1 MEDDDEGYDNIQD
14 IRCNVQK
21 NKQKTELILA
31 ANVIIID
38 EAFSLNKYVLLS
50 AINSYDG
57 FKGKIILLLMDRGQT
72 APVVKN
78 GSRQQ
83 TVDSTILNL
92 SLWNEIDMSTFSVN
106 LRLRAMQNANALD
119 PHYIRQL
126 EYAKSLIE
134 IRTNGPFRLD
144 GPVQE
149 ICVNEISGEKK
160 LVFMNQ
166 KYFTNFTQA
175 CNWLYPLGWKTAAF
189 EDRAILATTNS
200 AVDEWNAFIQNMN
213 PSDTHV
219 LLSANELDDVDD
231 DLGILSGMLNADTLE
246 YYSKPGI
253 PIHRL
258 ELKEGDICFLL
269 RTVSKGD
276 GLSKNTRVRIVRISA
291 YRILVRKLEGNRS
304 LHIISRLRFLVPHYS
319 GFTLIRTQ
327 FPLGLAYA
335 MTKNKSQG
343 QSIVWLLNDIRGDAF
358 AHGQEYV
365 SESRPID
372 VDQVAFFASPEQV
385 DSGHVIFSNV
395 VYSEL
400 FA

>member
-1 MEDDDEGYDNIQD
+1 
-14 IRCNVQK
+14 
-21 NKQKTELILA
+21 
-31 ANVIIID
+31 
-38 EAFSLNKYVLLS
+38 VLLS
-50 AINSYDG
+50 AINSYNG
-57 FKGKIILLLMDRGQT
+57 FNGKIILLLMDRGQT

-83 TVDSTILNL
+83 TVDSTIMNL
-92 SLWNEIDMSTFSVN
+92 AIWNNMDMNTFTVN
-106 LRLRAMQNANALD
+106 LRLRAMQDADPTN
-119 PHYIRQL
+119 PHYLRQL
-126 EYAKSLIE
+126 EYARCLLE
-134 IRTNGPFRLD
+134 IRTNGPFRGD

-149 ICVNEISGEKK
+149 ICSNDITGDKK
-160 LVFMNQ
+160 LAFMKQ
-166 KYFTNFTQA
+166 RYFTDFTSA
-175 CNWLYPLGWKTAAF
+175 RNWLYPSGWSTPAF
-189 EDRAILATTNS
+189 EARAILATTNK
-200 AVDEWNAFIQNMN
+200 AVDEWNTIIQNMN
-213 PSDTHV
+213 TGVMHE

-231 DLGILSGMLNADTLE
+231 DLGILSNMLNADTLE

-276 GLSKNTRVRIVRISA
+276 GLSKNTRVRIVKIST
-291 YRILVRKLEGNRS
+291 YRILVKKLDGSRS
-304 LHIISRLRFLVPHYS
+304 LHVISRLRFLVPHYS

-365 SESRPID
+365 AESRPID
-372 VDQVAFFASPEQV
+372 VDQAAFFASPEQV